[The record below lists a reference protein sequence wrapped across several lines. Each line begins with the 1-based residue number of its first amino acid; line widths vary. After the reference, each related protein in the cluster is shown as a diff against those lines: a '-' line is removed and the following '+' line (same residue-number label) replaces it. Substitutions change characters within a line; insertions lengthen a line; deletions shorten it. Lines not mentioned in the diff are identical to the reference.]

1 MSVNDARIAAAAG
14 IRIEGVSELAA
25 WLRTAAPGDRA
36 IYYLGQLTVDR
47 SVGSSPFT
55 EKRRRVVDQLAKEVL
70 AAAVADH
77 VLLVQQRL
85 GPRMF
90 AYIAVAAVLVQRRR
104 ATSRSGPRA

>member
-1 MSVNDARIAAAAG
+1 LSVNDARIAAAAETP
-14 IRIEGVSELAA
+14 IEGASEFAA

-55 EKRRRVVDQLAKEVL
+55 EQRRSLVDHLANEVL
-70 AAAVADH
+70 AAAVADR
-77 VLLVQQRL
+77 VVLVQQRL

-90 AYIAVAAVLVQRRR
+90 AYIAVAAGLVQRRR
-104 ATSRSGPRA
+104 ATSRSGLRA

>member
-1 MSVNDARIAAAAG
+1 MSAKDARIAAAAG
-14 IRIEGVSELAA
+14 ACIDGACGFAA

-36 IYYLGQLTVDR
+36 IYYLGQLTADR

-55 EKRRRVVDQLAKEVL
+55 EKRRSIVDQLAKEVL
-70 AAAVADH
+70 AAAVADR

-85 GPRMF
+85 GPQLF
-90 AYIAVAAVLVQRRR
+90 AYIAVAAGLVQRRR